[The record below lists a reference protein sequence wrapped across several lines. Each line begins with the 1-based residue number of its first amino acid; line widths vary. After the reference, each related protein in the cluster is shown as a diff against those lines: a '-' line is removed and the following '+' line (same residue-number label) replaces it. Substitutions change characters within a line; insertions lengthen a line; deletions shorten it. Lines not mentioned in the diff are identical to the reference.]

1 MIAIVNIDGNV
12 RKSGPHL
19 YEIRINREPVTRFTH
34 DREKPLS
41 KCLFNALL
49 AVIEKEKQK

>member
-1 MIAIVNIDGNV
+1 MIAIVNIGGNV